1 VVERWVDPDTGHV
14 MVDGCRPGG
23 GVAYRELFLRGDQ
36 PDEEC
41 PDRGDARVAERRGW
55 EGDADRILPEAWPD
69 EIGGRSEAAPPPEFE
84 EAERPRRGGE
94 KAKEERKSWGKR
106 RERDEDRGG
115 KRSRPSV
122 PPRVGVRENS
132 WRSDAGRSDG
142 MTGPPRVFIIEQHPL
157 AKQSKLAAG
166 TCGRRPACMDVP
178 SVREKRSK
186 NALQRRRPC
195 STSS

>member
-41 PDRGDARVAERRGW
+41 PDRGDARGAERRGW

-94 KAKEERKSWGKR
+94 KAKEERKSWG
-106 RERDEDRGG
+106 
-115 KRSRPSV
+115 SV
-122 PPRVGVRENS
+122 GSGTR
-132 WRSDAGRSDG
+132 
-142 MTGPPRVFIIEQHPL
+142 T
-157 AKQSKLAAG
+157 AAG
-166 TCGRRPACMDVP
+166 NDRDRPFRQGSGSARTHGGPTLADP
-178 SVREKRSK
+178 
-186 NALQRRRPC
+186 
-195 STSS
+195 TG